1 MLYSFSEPRLV
12 ICSAG
17 QRNFLMSSVSPD
29 GLAEF
34 RKNLHSLLH
43 SNDNIHGGA
52 RNRAKNINTH
62 ASQASPRAKRQPVE
76 NKVIPKKELQFNDE
90 PKLDQ
95 KKWKRER
102 RELQNI
108 IDVKNNKIL
117 TLSKANLERAE
128 TIKVL
133 NEKVVRLERIN
144 SQKDIQIDQLEKI
157 ILGLQNLSRAN
168 EDVMITRKDQI
179 KIHEHH
185 EDDDEEENIEEG
197 ADEVDLGPD
206 YYDEDDPHESSMS
219 LMNTDTI
226 DLDKEIN
233 LNTQQLMDLDLRHL
247 SIKKPSGPAIY
258 NSNTTAPYNNDSDSD
273 LENYLFSV

>member
-1 MLYSFSEPRLV
+1 
-12 ICSAG
+12 
-17 QRNFLMSSVSPD
+17 MSSVSPD

-43 SNDNIHGGA
+43 SNDNIHSGT

-62 ASQASPRAKRQPVE
+62 ASRAAPRAKRQPV
-76 NKVIPKKELQFNDE
+76 KDIVIPKREQQLDNE

-95 KKWKRER
+95 KKWEGEKI
-102 RELQNI
+102 ELQNI

-133 NEKVVRLERIN
+133 NEKVVRLERLN
-144 SQKDIQIDQLEKI
+144 SQKDIQIDQLEKV
-157 ILGLQNLSRAN
+157 ILRLQNLSRAN
-168 EDVMITRKDQI
+168 EDDMITRKDQI
-179 KIHEHH
+179 KIYEPHA
-185 EDDDEEENIEEG
+185 DDDGEENTEEG
-197 ADEVDLGPD
+197 ADKVDLAPN
-206 YYDEDDPHESSMS
+206 YYDEDDPYESTMS
-219 LMNTDTI
+219 LMNTNTI

-247 SIKKPSGPAIY
+247 SIKKQSGPAIY